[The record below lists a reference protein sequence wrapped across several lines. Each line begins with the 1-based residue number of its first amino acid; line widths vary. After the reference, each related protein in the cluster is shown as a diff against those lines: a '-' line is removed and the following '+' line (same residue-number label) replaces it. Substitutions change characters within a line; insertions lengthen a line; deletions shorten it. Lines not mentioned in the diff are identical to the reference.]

1 MITGMITVVIPYY
14 QRSPGIFAKALSSI
28 ATQQGCLLPVPVSL
42 HVNSE
47 FVTIEALTV

>member
-1 MITGMITVVIPYY
+1 MITVVIPYY

-28 ATQQGCLLPVPVSL
+28 ATHQGCSL
-42 HVNSE
+42 AIASASACDSE